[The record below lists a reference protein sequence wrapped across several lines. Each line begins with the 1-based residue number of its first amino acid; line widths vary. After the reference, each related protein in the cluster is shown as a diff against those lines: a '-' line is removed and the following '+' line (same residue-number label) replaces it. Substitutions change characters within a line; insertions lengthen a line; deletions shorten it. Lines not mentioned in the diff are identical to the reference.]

1 MFSLAIPLTDSRLE
15 LSLPFPG
22 WPLGLRY
29 ALLLGTFAV
38 IGFVL
43 VRLYSHESRLVARR
57 VARILLALRLGVVV
71 AVLITLMFEPNL
83 SRTIQ
88 EQVPGRVLIA
98 IDRSDSMRVADP
110 ARPFT
115 DKQKLAAALG
125 FATPEELD
133 GVSRLKLAER
143 MLSPAGADLI
153 AKLKAKHAVD
163 LIGFDENPTDLPQDP
178 ERLAKA
184 LDADRV
190 IGGDA
195 ADTNDRPAFTDLKV
209 PLVRASESAGD
220 ALAAQSVAANQN
232 GKLVGVVVLSDGRH
246 NLGESPMI
254 KASELAAR
262 KIPVFPVVM
271 APKEPPADVAVVSA
285 QAQSATV
292 FKGSSVPIEVGV
304 RVTGWPAGPVKVTLK
319 LPPGEKGEERPPLVE
334 TIPHNGQDQTYRLP
348 MKAKMDAPGP
358 QAMTVTAESN
368 AQKDRFPSNNTRTV
382 RVNVVKD
389 RARVML
395 IDGEARWEFHYLHTC
410 LGRDPNMDVRSIVF
424 RQPRI
429 TKQTDEELRKFGYP
443 ARVMPDDPD
452 ALTSYDCVV
461 VGDVEPTQ
469 FNDAE
474 RTRLE
479 QYVAESGGTLV
490 IVAGKR
496 AMPGGFVNDTDPFR
510 RLLPIKNA
518 KPFDSKTGFQIVP
531 TADGQRSWF
540 LHMGDTGDDSRRA
553 WARFPY
559 HYWGVSGEPKDGA
572 EVLATADGKPIIVRQ
587 NYGFGRV
594 LFVGVDST
602 WRWRYKAGDYYH
614 HRFWGQ
620 TAQWAA
626 SDRLLPTQNAAG
638 TIRFGTREPT
648 FRAGQDVE
656 MIVRSTDGV
665 RKLGPTALKGAR
677 VVKLPMRPDDK
688 EKTSALTPLTTPE
701 GRPRDLTGKIR
712 GLTPGK
718 YAIEL
723 EIPEWAD
730 QLQGPPGPDGRATK
744 LRATFEM
751 LPPDH
756 EELVE
761 LSANLPLLEE
771 LAATT
776 RGQVFTPDQAAELVE
791 KLIAQTATVEHRVDR
806 PFRKSWLTLLLIL
819 GLLSAEWGLRKWAG
833 LP

>member
-1 MFSLAIPLTDSRLE
+1 MFSLTLPFTDARLE

-29 ALLLGTFAV
+29 GLLVTAFAV
-38 IGFVL
+38 IGYVL
-43 VRLYSHESRLVARR
+43 VRLYRHERRLVAAG
-57 VARILLALRLGVVV
+57 VARVLLGLRLGVVA
-71 AVLITLMFEPNL
+71 AVLVTLMFEPNL

-110 ARPFT
+110 ARPFA
-115 DKQKLAAALG
+115 DKQKLATALG
-125 FATPEELD
+125 FATAEELD
-133 GVSRLKLAER
+133 NVPRMKLAER
-143 MLSPAGADLI
+143 MLVPAGADVI
-153 AKLKAKHAVD
+153 AKLKEKHAVD
-163 LIGFDENPTDLPQDP
+163 LIGFDENPSELPLDP

-184 LDADRV
+184 LDSDRG
-190 IGGDA
+190 IA
-195 ADTNDRPAFTDLKV
+195 ADTTADTQAFTDLKV
-209 PLVRASESAGD
+209 PLTRASESAGD
-220 ALAAQSVAANQN
+220 AAVADSLAANPR
-232 GKLVGVVVLSDGRH
+232 GKLVGVVVLTDGRH
-246 NLGESPMI
+246 NLGESPMV
-254 KASELAAR
+254 KAAELAAR
-262 KIPVFPVVM
+262 KIPIFPVVM
-271 APKEPPADVAVVSA
+271 APKDPPADVAIVSA
-285 QAQSATV
+285 AAQSATV

-304 RVTGWPAGPVKVTLK
+304 RVTGWPAGPVKVTLE
-319 LPPGEKGEERPPLVE
+319 LPPGEKGEKREPLVE
-334 TIPHNGQDQTYRLP
+334 TIPHNGQDQTYQLP
-348 MKAKMDAPGP
+348 FKAKMDAPGP
-358 QAMTVTAESN
+358 QAMTVTAEST
-368 AQKDRFPSNNTRTV
+368 AAKDRFPSNNTRTV

-395 IDGEARWEFHYLHTC
+395 LDGEARWEFHYLHTC
-410 LGRDPNMDVRSIVF
+410 LGRDPNMDVRSVVF

-443 ARVMPDDPD
+443 ARKMPDDPD

-461 VGDVEPTQ
+461 VGDVEPEQ
-469 FNDAE
+469 FGDLE
-474 RTRLE
+474 RMRLE
-479 QYVAESGGTLV
+479 QYVAEAGGTLV
-490 IVAGKR
+490 ILAGKR
-496 AMPGGFVNDTDPFR
+496 AMPGGFVNDADPFR

-518 KPFDSKTGFQIVP
+518 KPFEVKTGFQIAP

-540 LHMGDTGDDSRRA
+540 LQMGDTGDDSRRA

-572 EVLATADGKPIIVRQ
+572 EVLATADGKPVIVRH

-602 WRWRYKAGDYYH
+602 WRWRYKTGDYYH

-656 MIVRSTDGV
+656 MIVRSTDAV
-665 RKLGPTALKGAR
+665 RKLGATALKGAR
-677 VVKLPMRPDDK
+677 ILKLPSKPGDA
-688 EKTSALTPLTTPE
+688 EKTSALTPLTHPDA
-701 GRPRDLTGKIR
+701 RPRDLTGKIR

-744 LRATFEM
+744 LRSTFEM
-751 LPPDH
+751 LPPDN

-776 RGQVFTPDQAAELVE
+776 KGQVFTPDQAAELLE

-806 PFRKSWLTLLLIL
+806 PFRKSWLTLIVIL
-819 GLLSAEWGLRKWAG
+819 GLLSAEWGLRKWSG